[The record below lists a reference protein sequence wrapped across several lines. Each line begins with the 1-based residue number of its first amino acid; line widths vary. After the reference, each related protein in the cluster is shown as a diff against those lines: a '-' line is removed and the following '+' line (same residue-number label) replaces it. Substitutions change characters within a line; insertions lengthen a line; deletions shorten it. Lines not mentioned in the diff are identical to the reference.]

1 MSCCTTTE
9 AWWIGETCF
18 NVILST
24 SMSQGFNVNG
34 ASSVGV
40 CDGALQPGQLLP
52 SSNIPGHLGVTSLQQ
67 CNNCVDLSC
76 CFHPSPGLG
85 SMPPGLPASSPRSF
99 SSTGSLSSL
108 VHNQV
113 GLPSLS
119 QLKQQVDSWNHPA
132 HTPWQTKS
140 WGRVQEYTAVVT
152 NLDFFCSKWARHGWN
167 SFQPQNVS
175 LILFYWN
182 VGAGDAATSPSSAD
196 WLPHKASP
204 ASTANRLLF
213 TDVDDEWVSWCFP
226 LLWYFGCGYT
236 LLFSHFWRGMPLSVN
251 SVDLCVEAVWWTN

>member
-1 MSCCTTTE
+1 
-9 AWWIGETCF
+9 
-18 NVILST
+18 
-24 SMSQGFNVNG
+24 
-34 ASSVGV
+34 
-40 CDGALQPGQLLP
+40 
-52 SSNIPGHLGVTSLQQ
+52 
-67 CNNCVDLSC
+67 
-76 CFHPSPGLG
+76 
-85 SMPPGLPASSPRSF
+85 MPPGLPAYSPRSF

-108 VHNQV
+108 VHHQV

-119 QLKQQVDSWNHPA
+119 QLEQQVDSWNHPAHTPWQTKSWGRDSWNHPA

-140 WGRVQEYTAVVT
+140 WGRVQEYRAVVT

-175 LILFYWN
+175 LILSYWN
-182 VGAGDAATSPSSAD
+182 VAAGDIATSASSVD

-204 ASTANRLLF
+204 ASIANQLLF

-236 LLFSHFWRGMPLSVN
+236 LLFSHF
-251 SVDLCVEAVWWTN
+251 